1 MKTASALYAFKR
13 FKASSEYHFYYEKE
27 GELYHLEYY
36 DVEEEGYHTS
46 FDTYRKNVIIE

>member
-1 MKTASALYAFKR
+1 MLSYVISYNLYSAIVNNN
-13 FKASSEYHFYYEKE
+13 HFYYEKE